1 MNRPWSRRRRYSR
14 ALAYLLTACAGVIA
28 TVAPPPSVETTA
40 SPVYV
45 AFYLWTVLL
54 IVGGALSAVGAAR
67 GRWLGEYVGL
77 WPLIVSFLAFGLA
90 TATNGR
96 GWQSAA
102 GSLLLTAF
110 ATWLYSR
117 WLDVALL
124 RRDAARSQVEQTGDA
139 DRRRARGDSR

>member
-14 ALAYLLTACAGVIA
+14 GLAYLLTAVAGAIA
-28 TVAPPPSVETTA
+28 TVAPPPAVEMTA

-77 WPLIVSFLAFGLA
+77 WPLIVSFVAFGLA
-90 TATNGR
+90 AATNGR

-102 GSLLLTAF
+102 GALLLGAF

-124 RRDAARSQVEQTGDA
+124 RKESTRSQVEQTDDA
-139 DRRRARGDSR
+139 ERRRARGDRR